1 MCAMSIQS
9 KCYNHKQV
17 QEYKQSLKNDAE
29 LFPMLKTLKL
39 LRAIIVNVGIFA
51 VSGYSLYLGADPTL
65 IGLTSLVV
73 AGAYNGLELSDY
85 LALVEAVKQVQN
97 EE

>member
-1 MCAMSIQS
+1 
-9 KCYNHKQV
+9 
-17 QEYKQSLKNDAE
+17 
-29 LFPMLKTLKL
+29 MLKTLKL
-39 LRAIIVNVGIFA
+39 LRAIVVNAGIFV

-65 IGLTSLVV
+65 IGLTAIVV
-73 AGAYNGLELSDY
+73 VGAYNGLEISDY

>member
-17 QEYKQSLKNDAE
+17 QEYKQSLANSDG

-65 IGLTSLVV
+65 IGITSLVV

-97 EE
+97 EQ

>member
-1 MCAMSIQS
+1 MCAMSIRS
-9 KCYNHKQV
+9 KCYNKHQV
-17 QEYKQSLKNDAE
+17 QEYKQSLKTDAE

-39 LRAIIVNVGIFA
+39 LRAIVVNIGIFA

-65 IGLTSLVV
+65 IGLMALAV

-85 LALVEAVKQVQN
+85 LALLEAVKQVKD

>member
-1 MCAMSIQS
+1 
-9 KCYNHKQV
+9 
-17 QEYKQSLKNDAE
+17 
-29 LFPMLKTLKL
+29 MLKTLKL
-39 LRAIIVNVGIFA
+39 LRAIVVNAGIFV

-65 IGLTSLVV
+65 IGLTAILVV
-73 AGAYNGLELSDY
+73 GAYNGLEISDY